1 MPETSVTIHDFE
13 LLQLIYMDSISESY
27 CYSRSGGS
35 ESDERASGIESSPKR
50 YNSRRRSS
58 ERRSR
63 KRSRRSTHRLEKHH
77 RRSRS
82 DRRHHSSR
90 SRSGSSRRKRRKYS
104 SSERSDSDERS
115 SARRAHKY
123 VDESTNRTV
132 QHNGEHDVDAHAK
145 ALTYYWAKN
154 DIEAV
159 RLSFD
164 TFLARYPLC
173 FGYWKK
179 YACLE
184 LKNHNEEK
192 CIEVYERGVSVI
204 PLSVNL
210 WMSYIDFLKRYE
222 QSDEHL
228 RAIYQRAIMVA
239 GREFCSKELWMDYI
253 EWEYSNKNFKAV
265 MAAHDQLL
273 TIPTEYYKRNYSDLC
288 ALIDNHHP
296 EELLDEE
303 EYRNVFNNT
312 CRMLKA
318 KNIKVF
324 TNDEDSTALL
334 PDKDKEK
341 RALTK
346 PAIAELRLRIKES
359 RGQLFEELHAAMS
372 RRLPFENRISRP
384 YFHVKPLERSQLDN
398 WKKYC
403 EFEIREGN
411 RERIQVLFERC
422 LIACA
427 MYEEMWIMVYANYME
442 TVSDVETRR
451 IYSRACQTHY
461 LSKKPNIHLSWA
473 AFEERHGNFDE
484 AAHVLDSYEKMNPG
498 NIMIAI
504 RRLGLERRQLFS
516 NHANAAAAATTDCG
530 SLCALYERFINNETL
545 DLKMRSFY
553 AIKYARFQLKMRNN
567 PEEAERIILNAL
579 EKDKHSIELYLQ
591 LVDLAYAKQP
601 FNLDLLL
608 QTLDRAIASPDLP
621 DSVKLQFSQRK
632 MTALEDF
639 SPDVAAIQSHYEAHV
654 QFQNLVKEND
664 KDKAAT
670 PRNGP
675 PIENKMLPRI
685 PGNNP
690 YPSYFNY
697 YYQNQPQ
704 YPTPMIAGQIPHH
717 RNAHYGNYMYPPNV
731 QQQQQQQHHHHH
743 HHHHHQQQQQQ
754 QQLEKRI
761 CGFCPT
767 FDDKNHFDL
776 LPSSVMS
783 SCSAY

>member
-1 MPETSVTIHDFE
+1 LLFYVLAKSFTSFSCIFP
-13 LLQLIYMDSISESY
+13 LLSSLHLIYMDSISESY

-35 ESDERASGIESSPKR
+35 ESDERASGIEASPRR
-50 YNSRRRSS
+50 YNSRKRSS

-63 KRSRRSTHRLEKHH
+63 RRSRRSAHRLEKHH

-115 SARRAHKY
+115 SARRAHKH
-123 VDESTNRTV
+123 VDESTNRSV
-132 QHNGEHDVDAHAK
+132 QNNGEHDVDAHAK
-145 ALTYYWAKN
+145 ALTYYWAKVDNDPNNFENWMRLLSYVEKAN

-173 FGYWKK
+173 FGYWTK

-192 CIEVYERGVSVI
+192 CIQVYERGVSVI
-204 PLSVNL
+204 PLSVDL
-210 WMSYIDFLKRYE
+210 WLSYIDFLKRYE
-222 QSDEHL
+222 QSEEQL

-239 GREFCSKELWMDYI
+239 GREFCSKELWRDYI

-265 MAAHDQLL
+265 MATYDQLL
-273 TIPTEYYKRNYSDLC
+273 TIPTDYYKSSYSNLRT
-288 ALIDNHHP
+288 LIDNHHP
-296 EELLDEE
+296 EELLCEE
-303 EYRNVFNNT
+303 EYRTVFSNT

-324 TNDEDSTALL
+324 TNNEDSTALL
-334 PDKDKEK
+334 PDKDREK

-346 PAIAELRLRIKES
+346 PAIADLRLRIKES
-359 RGQLFEELHAAMS
+359 REKLFEELHTAVN

-427 MYEEMWIMVYANYME
+427 MYEEMWIMYANYME
-442 TVSDVETRR
+442 TVSDVETRQ

-461 LSKKPNIHLSWA
+461 LSRKPNIHLSWA

-484 AAHVLDSYEKMNPG
+484 AAHVLDSYEKMSPG

-504 RRLGLERRQLFS
+504 RRLGLERRQLLS
-516 NHANAAAAATTDCG
+516 NTENDATTDCG

-545 DLKMRSFY
+545 DLKVRSFY

-567 PEEAERIILNAL
+567 SEEAERIILNAL
-579 EKDKHSIELYLQ
+579 EKDKQSIELYLQ
-591 LVDLAYAKQP
+591 LVDLAYARQP

-639 SPDVAAIQSHYEAHV
+639 SPDVAAIQSHYEAHM

-704 YPTPMIAGQIPHH
+704 YPSPMIAGQIPPHQW
-717 RNAHYGNYMYPPNV
+717 NAHYGNYIYPPNV
-731 QQQQQQQHHHHH
+731 QQQQQQQPQQQQQ
-743 HHHHHQQQQQQ
+743 HHHHQQQQQQ
-754 QQLEKRI
+754 QHEKR
-761 CGFCPT
+761 
-767 FDDKNHFDL
+767 
-776 LPSSVMS
+776 M
-783 SCSAY
+783 

>member
-1 MPETSVTIHDFE
+1 
-13 LLQLIYMDSISESY
+13 MDSISESY

-35 ESDERASGIESSPKR
+35 ESDERASGIESSPRR

-63 KRSRRSTHRLEKHH
+63 KRSRRSAHRLEKHH

-115 SARRAHKY
+115 SARRAHKH
-123 VDESTNRTV
+123 VDESTNRSV

-145 ALTYYWAKN
+145 ALTYYWAKVDNDPNNFENWMRLLSYVEKAN

-173 FGYWKK
+173 FGYWTK

-192 CIEVYERGVSVI
+192 CIQVYERGVSVI
-204 PLSVNL
+204 PLSVDL

-222 QSDEHL
+222 QSEEQL

-239 GREFCSKELWMDYI
+239 GREFCSKELWRDYI

-265 MAAHDQLL
+265 MATYDQLL
-273 TIPTEYYKRNYSDLC
+273 TIPTDYYKSSYSNLRT
-288 ALIDNHHP
+288 LIDNHHP
-296 EELLDEE
+296 EELLCEE
-303 EYRNVFNNT
+303 EYRTVFNNT

-346 PAIAELRLRIKES
+346 PAIADLRLRIKES
-359 RGQLFEELHAAMS
+359 REKLFEELHTAVN

-427 MYEEMWIMVYANYME
+427 MYEEMWIMYANYME
-442 TVSDVETRR
+442 TVSDVETRQ

-461 LSKKPNIHLSWA
+461 LSRKPNIHLSWA

-484 AAHVLDSYEKMNPG
+484 AAHVLDSYEKMSPG

-504 RRLGLERRQLFS
+504 RRLGLERRQLLS
-516 NHANAAAAATTDCG
+516 NPANDATTDCG

-545 DLKMRSFY
+545 DLKVRSFY

-567 PEEAERIILNAL
+567 SEEAERIILNAL
-579 EKDKHSIELYLQ
+579 EKDKQSIELYLQ
-591 LVDLAYAKQP
+591 LVDLAYARQP

-639 SPDVAAIQSHYEAHV
+639 SPDVAAIQSHYEAHM

-704 YPTPMIAGQIPHH
+704 YPSPMIAGQIPPHQW
-717 RNAHYGNYMYPPNV
+717 NAHYGNYISSSSSMRNECEEKMWILPIFDEKTIFMSNSSACTGDVFYRFDV
-731 QQQQQQQHHHHH
+731 GQQAV
-743 HHHHHQQQQQQ
+743 
-754 QQLEKRI
+754 K
-761 CGFCPT
+761 T
-767 FDDKNHFDL
+767 
-776 LPSSVMS
+776 V
-783 SCSAY
+783 

>member
-145 ALTYYWAKN
+145 ALTYYWAKVDNDPNNFENWMRLLSYVEKAN

-318 KNIKVF
+318 KNIK
-324 TNDEDSTALL
+324 
-334 PDKDKEK
+334 
-341 RALTK
+341 ALTK

-553 AIKYARFQLKMRNN
+553 AIKYARFQLK
-567 PEEAERIILNAL
+567 
-579 EKDKHSIELYLQ
+579 HSIELYLQ

-717 RNAHYGNYMYPPNV
+717 RNAHYGNYMYPPN
-731 QQQQQQQHHHHH
+731 
-743 HHHHHQQQQQQ
+743 
-754 QQLEKRI
+754 
-761 CGFCPT
+761 
-767 FDDKNHFDL
+767 L

>member
-1 MPETSVTIHDFE
+1 
-13 LLQLIYMDSISESY
+13 MDSISESY

-35 ESDERASGIESSPKR
+35 ESDERASGIESSPRR

-63 KRSRRSTHRLEKHH
+63 RRSRRSAHRLEKHH

-115 SARRAHKY
+115 SARRAHKH
-123 VDESTNRTV
+123 VDESTNRSV

-145 ALTYYWAKN
+145 ALTYYWAKVDNDPNNFENWMRLLSYVEKAN

-173 FGYWKK
+173 FGYWTK

-192 CIEVYERGVSVI
+192 CIQVYERGVSVI
-204 PLSVNL
+204 PLSVDL
-210 WMSYIDFLKRYE
+210 WLSYIDFLKRYE
-222 QSDEHL
+222 QSEEQL

-239 GREFCSKELWMDYI
+239 GREFCSKELWRDYI

-265 MAAHDQLL
+265 MATYDQLL
-273 TIPTEYYKRNYSDLC
+273 TIPTDYYKSSYSNLRT
-288 ALIDNHHP
+288 LIDNHHP
-296 EELLDEE
+296 EELLCEE
-303 EYRNVFNNT
+303 EYRTVFSNT

-324 TNDEDSTALL
+324 TNNEDSTALL
-334 PDKDKEK
+334 PDKDREK

-346 PAIAELRLRIKES
+346 PAIADLRLRIKES
-359 RGQLFEELHAAMS
+359 REKLFEELHTAVN

-427 MYEEMWIMVYANYME
+427 MYEEMWIMYANYME
-442 TVSDVETRR
+442 TVSDVETRQ

-461 LSKKPNIHLSWA
+461 LSRKPNIHLSWA

-484 AAHVLDSYEKMNPG
+484 AAHVLDSYEKMSPG

-504 RRLGLERRQLFS
+504 RRLGLERRQLLS
-516 NHANAAAAATTDCG
+516 NTENDATTDCG

-545 DLKMRSFY
+545 DLKVRSFY

-567 PEEAERIILNAL
+567 SEEAERIILNAL
-579 EKDKHSIELYLQ
+579 EKDKQSIELYLQ
-591 LVDLAYAKQP
+591 LVDLAYTRQP

-639 SPDVAAIQSHYEAHV
+639 SPDVAAIQSHYEAHM

-704 YPTPMIAGQIPHH
+704 YPSPMIAGQIPPHQW
-717 RNAHYGNYMYPPNV
+717 NAHYGNYMYPPNV
-731 QQQQQQQHHHHH
+731 QQQQQPQQQQH
-743 HHHHHQQQQQQ
+743 HHHHHQQQQQH
-754 QQLEKRI
+754 EKR
-761 CGFCPT
+761 
-767 FDDKNHFDL
+767 
-776 LPSSVMS
+776 M
-783 SCSAY
+783 

>member
-1 MPETSVTIHDFE
+1 LLFYVLAKSFTSFSCIFP
-13 LLQLIYMDSISESY
+13 LLSSLHLIYMDSISESY

-35 ESDERASGIESSPKR
+35 ESDERASGIESSPRR

-63 KRSRRSTHRLEKHH
+63 RRSRRSAHRLEKHH

-115 SARRAHKY
+115 SARRAHKH
-123 VDESTNRTV
+123 VDESTNRSV
-132 QHNGEHDVDAHAK
+132 QNNGEHDVDAHAK
-145 ALTYYWAKN
+145 ALTYYWAKVDNDPNNFENWMRLLSYVEKAN

-173 FGYWKK
+173 FGYWTK

-192 CIEVYERGVSVI
+192 CIQVYERGVSVI
-204 PLSVNL
+204 PLSVDL
-210 WMSYIDFLKRYE
+210 WLSYIDFLKRYE
-222 QSDEHL
+222 QSEEQL
-228 RAIYQRAIMVA
+228 RALR
-239 GREFCSKELWMDYI
+239 
-253 EWEYSNKNFKAV
+253 
-265 MAAHDQLL
+265 
-273 TIPTEYYKRNYSDLC
+273 T
-288 ALIDNHHP
+288 LIDNHHP
-296 EELLDEE
+296 EELLCEE
-303 EYRNVFNNT
+303 EYRTVFSNT

-318 KNIKVF
+318 KNIK
-324 TNDEDSTALL
+324 
-334 PDKDKEK
+334 
-341 RALTK
+341 ALTK
-346 PAIAELRLRIKES
+346 PAIADLRLRIKES
-359 RGQLFEELHAAMS
+359 REKLFEELHTAVN

-427 MYEEMWIMVYANYME
+427 MYEEMWIMYANYME
-442 TVSDVETRR
+442 TVSDVETRQ

-461 LSKKPNIHLSWA
+461 LSRKPNIHLSWA
-473 AFEERHGNFDE
+473 AFEERHGNFE
-484 AAHVLDSYEKMNPG
+484 AAAHVLDSYEKMSPG

-504 RRLGLERRQLFS
+504 RRLGLERRQLLS
-516 NHANAAAAATTDCG
+516 NTENDATTDCG

-545 DLKMRSFY
+545 DLKVRSFY
-553 AIKYARFQLKMRNN
+553 AIKYARFQLKQN
-567 PEEAERIILNAL
+567 
-579 EKDKHSIELYLQ
+579 IELYLQ
-591 LVDLAYAKQP
+591 LVDLAYARQP

-639 SPDVAAIQSHYEAHV
+639 SPDVAAIQSHYEAHM

-704 YPTPMIAGQIPHH
+704 YPSPMIAGQIPPHQW
-717 RNAHYGNYMYPPNV
+717 NAHYGNYMYPPNV

-743 HHHHHQQQQQQ
+743 HHQQQQQQ
-754 QQLEKRI
+754 HEKRI
-761 CGFCPT
+761 CEFCPF
-767 FDDKNHFDL
+767 FDE
-776 LPSSVMS
+776 P
-783 SCSAY
+783 